1 MRRLAFVLFLAPAC
15 SWSSFDE
22 LADQTWVDSAGD
34 AEGVEPND
42 FLGVAA
48 PGTTERNAVFAVLG
62 HSTDSVGSY
71 AFDTDGARS
80 TIGVEIR
87 GGTTQFGPLDVAVVA
102 GDPYSN
108 VIGVGAISGAN
119 NDGDTK
125 LVHFA
130 ADNVETILAQNDFN
144 QPTGGSLD
152 GALVVTGMAYAK
164 TSDDA
169 GATTDV
175 VLARANEI
183 AMVQDYV
190 SDGHTI
196 IACRP
201 EAGGSLLVPSVA
213 AGDFDGDTT
222 DDELVAVTND
232 ESGASPEILIFEG
245 ATLQQAWIDNG
256 SNALAGC
263 WNEPARAPLARIAGI
278 ASDAD
283 YGKRMV
289 VGDFDGDGLN
299 DIVVSS
305 PASNKAWL
313 YQNDGAIGD
322 GLTAAMLDAPSDASG
337 FGATLAVGDLD
348 GDGADELLIGAP
360 NTDVDGKTNAGAAYV
375 YRWNGSALA
384 NELTLHD
391 AQPEDEQRMG
401 LSVAAVPWGP
411 SAHVLVVGGMA
422 EVFTYFRLDPLYDDV
437 RQ

>member
-1 MRRLAFVLFLAPAC
+1 MRRLAFVLLFAPAC

-48 PGTTERNAVFAVLG
+48 PGTTERNAVYVVLG

-71 AFDTDGARS
+71 AFDTDGARA

-87 GGTTQFGPLDVAVVA
+87 GGTTQFGPLDIAVIA

-108 VIGVGAISGAN
+108 VIGVGALSGAN

-130 ADNVETILAQNDFN
+130 ADNVETIVAQNDFN

-152 GALVVTGMAYAK
+152 GALAVTGMAYAR

-175 VLARANEI
+175 VLARATQI
-183 AMVQDYV
+183 ALVQDYA
-190 SDGHTI
+190 SDGHTL
-196 IACRP
+196 IACQP
-201 EAGGSLLVPSVA
+201 DQGGTLLVPSVA
-213 AGDFDGDTT
+213 AGNFDADAA

-232 ESGASPEILIFEG
+232 EAGASPEILVFEG
-245 ATLQQAWIDNG
+245 ATLQQAWVDNG

-263 WNEPARAPLARIAGI
+263 WNEPTRAPLARLAGV

-283 YGKRMV
+283 FGKRLV
-289 VGDFDGDGLN
+289 VGDFDGDGDH

-313 YQNDGAIGD
+313 YQHDGA
-322 GLTAAMLDAPSDASG
+322 LAFTSAMLDAPSDASG
-337 FGATLAVGDLD
+337 FGTALAVGDLD
-348 GDGADELLIGAP
+348 GDGTDELLIGAP
-360 NTDVDGKTNAGAAYV
+360 NTDVDGKTNAGSAYV
-375 YRWNGSALA
+375 YRWDGAALA
-384 NELTLHD
+384 HELTLHD

-411 SAHVLVVGGMA
+411 SARVLVVGGVA